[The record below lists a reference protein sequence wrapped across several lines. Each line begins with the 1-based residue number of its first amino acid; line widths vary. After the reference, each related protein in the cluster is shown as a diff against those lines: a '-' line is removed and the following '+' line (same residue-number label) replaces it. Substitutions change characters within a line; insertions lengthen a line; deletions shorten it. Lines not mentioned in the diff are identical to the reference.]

1 MLSAYQFLTSNWNS
15 FTEAFGRHL
24 SLVAYSLA
32 ISLVLGLPLGLWS
45 ARSPLVGAVVINICN
60 SLRVVPNIAVLFLAI
75 PYLGLGSRSAIMAL
89 IFLALP
95 PVIVN
100 TDAGF
105 RTINPATRE
114 NAYAMGMSDRQV
126 LQKIEIPLALPI
138 VMAGIKTAT
147 TGVIA
152 SATLAAFVGAG
163 GLGKFIVLGFA
174 MYGNSIMLVGAIPV
188 AIMALLAELNLGF
201 WQNQLTTPPPLKLTK
216 E

>member
-15 FTEAFGRHL
+15 FTEAFGQHL
-24 SLVAYSLA
+24 SLVVYSLA

-45 ARSPLVGAVVINICN
+45 ARLPLVGAVVINICN
-60 SLRVVPNIAVLFLAI
+60 SLRVVPSIAVLFLAI

-100 TDAGF
+100 TDVGF

-114 NAYAMGMSDRQV
+114 NTYAMGMSDRQV

-138 VMAGIKTAT
+138 VMVGIKTAT
-147 TGVIA
+147 TEVIA

-174 MYGNSIMLVGAIPV
+174 MYDNSIMLVGAIPV
-188 AIMALLAELNLGF
+188 AIMALLAELTLGF